1 MQTES
6 TTAEIN
12 APGTMLANGSVVI
25 EQRRDVVLCALP
37 HNSFTPYAT
46 WRIGVMGDTA
56 HGDYFRTLPEAVEG
70 FNKRAA

>member
-1 MQTES
+1 MMEMD
-6 TTAEIN
+6 TAETN
-12 APGTMLANGSVVI
+12 KPGTALANGSVVI
-25 EQRRDVVLCALP
+25 EQRRDIVLCVLP

-56 HGDYFRTLPEAVEG
+56 HGDYFRTLSEAVEG